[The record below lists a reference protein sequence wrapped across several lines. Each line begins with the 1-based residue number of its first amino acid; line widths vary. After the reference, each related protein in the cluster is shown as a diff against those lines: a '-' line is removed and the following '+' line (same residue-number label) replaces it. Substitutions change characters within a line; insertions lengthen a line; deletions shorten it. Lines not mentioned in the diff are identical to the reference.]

1 MRSALRHPLIR
12 RNAFYTLRH
21 RMSMSESSTADIVV
35 PEGFEKIVE
44 GQASMLYAKSEGNM
58 SPDKLIHV

>member
-1 MRSALRHPLIR
+1 
-12 RNAFYTLRH
+12 
-21 RMSMSESSTADIVV
+21 MSMSESSTADIVV